1 MLLHDTRRLLF
12 RRDRETN
19 RQIRRH
25 TQTHRVQTTFT
36 VSIHNHSRHHTYK
49 HFHTT
54 WPIPSMQRAHPL
66 LNVLTTPPLSF
77 LPPCLPPPLFMASRC
92 CHDRASVAHD
102 HDHASASSHRQ
113 PLPSLAWSSS
123 WPSTAAAAALSL
135 SRCCCCCCCCCHAI
149 CLVPPPV
156 TAPWMHLLPCSW
168 AACGKA
174 RHSSCRR
181 SPRSSQLPAKHRAH
195 KNRRQTGDLPHPLTT
210 LECPLRTGT
219 HSLTHNTCT
228 THAATN
234 RCI

>member
-25 TQTHRVQTTFT
+25 TQTHRVQSTFT

-135 SRCCCCCCCCCHAI
+135 SRCCCCCCCCCCPLPLA
-149 CLVPPPV
+149 LLLLLL
-156 TAPWMHLLPCSW
+156 LLPRHLPRASARNSALDAF
-168 AACGKA
+168 AAVFLGCLWK
-174 RHSSCRR
+174 SS
-181 SPRSSQLPAKHRAH
+181 P
-195 KNRRQTGDLPHPLTT
+195 
-210 LECPLRTGT
+210 
-219 HSLTHNTCT
+219 
-228 THAATN
+228 
-234 RCI
+234 